1 MEKDLNEI
9 KTVLIRQVLERL
21 RQQQGDVSSAGL
33 QLHHNA
39 ETILRTV
46 LRENRHIHLSHQE
59 FNDVLTEIISD
70 LLGLGPINA
79 LLKDSEVSEIMVNG
93 PKEVYVERG
102 GKLEITDI
110 VFDDEQQLLSVVEKI
125 LAPVGRR
132 ISEYEPYVDA
142 QLKDGSRVNIIRSPV
157 TTNGSVMTIRKFSH
171 RIFSL
176 EDLIGL
182 KTLDGFAAEF
192 LKACVL
198 AKLNILI
205 SGGSSSGK
213 TTLLNILASF
223 IPEGERVIIIEDTRE
238 IQLSRR
244 NSIFLQTRLPTIEGK
259 GEITIRHLLRNA
271 LHMRPDRII
280 IGEVRSEEVLDM
292 VQAMSTGHEGS
303 MTTLH
308 ANSCSDSLERL
319 EVLMLLGSQNMQSAV
334 AKRQIISAVD
344 LMVNMERFSDGSRK
358 IAQISELVKEKEY
371 TLQDI
376 LNFDEESNCFKLT
389 GKVPACYSR
398 LKKHAGYFAKEFESA

>member
-1 MEKDLNEI
+1 MEKEFYAVKAALV
-9 KTVLIRQVLERL
+9 KQVLERV
-21 RQQQGDVSSAGL
+21 RQQSGEVSGSGL
-33 QLHHNA
+33 QLHRSA
-39 ETILRTV
+39 EAALRTV
-46 LRENRHIHLSHQE
+46 LRENRSLHLSHQE

-79 LLKDSEVSEIMVNG
+79 LLKDSEIAEIMVNG
-93 PKEVYVERG
+93 PKEVYVEKG
-102 GKLEITDI
+102 GRLELTDI
-110 VFDDEQQLLSVVEKI
+110 VFDDEEHLLSVVEKI

-157 TTNGSVMTIRKFSH
+157 TANGPVMTIRKFSH
-171 RIFSL
+171 RIFNL

-182 KTLDGFAAEF
+182 KTLDSFTAEF
-192 LKACVL
+192 LKGCVL

-213 TTLLNILASF
+213 TTLLNVLASF

-238 IQLSRR
+238 IHLSRR
-244 NSIFLQTRLPTIEGK
+244 NSVFLQSRLPTIEGK

-292 VQAMSTGHEGS
+292 VQAMNTGHEGS

-308 ANSCSDSLERL
+308 ANSSLDSLERL
-319 EVLMLLGSQNMQSAV
+319 EVLMLLGSQNMQSIV

-344 LMVNMERFSDGSRK
+344 MVVNMERFSDGSRK
-358 IAQISELVKEKEY
+358 IAQISEVVKGEEY
-371 TLQDI
+371 FLQDI
-376 LNFDEESNCFKLT
+376 VNFEEETNSFKLT
-389 GKVPACYSR
+389 GKVPACYPK
-398 LKKHAGYFAKEFESA
+398 LKKHAGYFAKEFESV